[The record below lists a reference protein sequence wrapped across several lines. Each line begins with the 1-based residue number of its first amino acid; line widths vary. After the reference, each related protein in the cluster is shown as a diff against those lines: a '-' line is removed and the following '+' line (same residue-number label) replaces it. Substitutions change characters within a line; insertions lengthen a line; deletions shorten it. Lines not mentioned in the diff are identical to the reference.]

1 MRLKV
6 LQDAEVVVS
15 TLISA
20 GGDLLSL
27 CAGQRGFDAV
37 IIDEVII
44 SPHSLIRH
52 DIRHLLRSHKTC
64 RRAAMIVG
72 DILCLLREPGLTPKN
87 TNPSVDK
94 GLAHY
99 LMSTVNFD
107 TACC

>member
-44 SPHSLIRH
+44 SSL
-52 DIRHLLRSHKTC
+52 
-64 RRAAMIVG
+64 
-72 DILCLLREPGLTPKN
+72 
-87 TNPSVDK
+87 
-94 GLAHY
+94 
-99 LMSTVNFD
+99 
-107 TACC
+107 

>member
-44 SPHSLIRH
+44 SSLLLIRH
-52 DIRHLLRSHKTC
+52 DIGHLLINHKTH
-64 RRAAMIVG
+64 RRAAIIDE
-72 DILCLLREPGLTPKN
+72 DILCLLREAGLT
-87 TNPSVDK
+87 
-94 GLAHY
+94 H
-99 LMSTVNFD
+99 
-107 TACC
+107 

>member
-1 MRLKV
+1 MEGNYAQAQQATKEVRLKV

-44 SPHSLIRH
+44 SPLSLIRH
-52 DIRHLLRSHKTC
+52 DIKHLLRSHGTC
-64 RRAAMIVG
+64 RWAAMIVG
-72 DILCLLREPGLTPKN
+72 DIFWLLTEAGLTP
-87 TNPSVDK
+87 
-94 GLAHY
+94 
-99 LMSTVNFD
+99 
-107 TACC
+107 